1 MSKDNIE
8 IIEKKVKKGISKIEK
23 IKLNDIN
30 SDIGTQ
36 NNIKRPKIKKA
47 YHGKSLQKDLLNIE
61 SFDDSVHTDYAQN
74 TISEQKYKKT
84 LATPKSA
91 VIDDNKQKVSKN
103 TEIDKKE
110 NNVELTKI
118 KKFSDQQTNGA
129 TDQNN
134 IFLTEFASHIPYW
147 GGYFTLRSQKITVSI
162 TCTIDYYLFSF
173 WVMKKTTSNFQ
184 ERLPKLNQS
193 KFLEIIISNIE
204 NKDWNLARQNWYTL
218 IMEKDLSKTSE
229 VDFFGEVDEFFLKY
243 IYIYQTHNLIQKCTE
258 DCIYNG
264 NLLISENS
272 AIISFARLK
281 NKTIGIVSYSSNCS
295 ICGSKITCDIQFKY
309 DTLFVFLETRTFF
322 KIHNIPD
329 ILNMNNKTFKRLCSI
344 LHFQAKKHF
353 VAVYYFGEKMF
364 LVDDLS
370 ANEALMLDIN
380 NKKHQKYFSINIS
393 SAVYVI
399 K

>member
-1 MSKDNIE
+1 
-8 IIEKKVKKGISKIEK
+8 
-23 IKLNDIN
+23 
-30 SDIGTQ
+30 
-36 NNIKRPKIKKA
+36 
-47 YHGKSLQKDLLNIE
+47 
-61 SFDDSVHTDYAQN
+61 
-74 TISEQKYKKT
+74 
-84 LATPKSA
+84 
-91 VIDDNKQKVSKN
+91 
-103 TEIDKKE
+103 
-110 NNVELTKI
+110 
-118 KKFSDQQTNGA
+118 
-129 TDQNN
+129 
-134 IFLTEFASHIPYW
+134 
-147 GGYFTLRSQKITVSI
+147 
-162 TCTIDYYLFSF
+162 
-173 WVMKKTTSNFQ
+173 MKKTISNFQ

-258 DCIYNG
+258 DCFYNG

-272 AIISFARLK
+272 AIVSFARLK
-281 NKTIGIVSYSSNCS
+281 KKTIGIVSYSSNCS
-295 ICGSKITCDIQFKY
+295 NCGSKITCDIQFKY
-309 DTLFVFLETRTFF
+309 DVLFVFLETRTFF

-364 LVDDLS
+364 IVDDLS
-370 ANEALMLDIN
+370 ANQALMLDIN

-399 K
+399 KE